1 MHNKVIQLYVCIMH
15 ITVDLCANKAL
26 MSLSHNPKRKTENKK
41 KKKKKKKTGG
51 KKKKEQ
57 FRPTVRVS
65 VTLAGVNDFV
75 RIIQN
80 RLVNR

>member
-1 MHNKVIQLYVCIMH
+1 MHNKVIQFYVCIMH

-26 MSLSHNPKRKTENKK
+26 MSLSHNPTAKHRKQKEEEEENEKKR
-41 KKKKKKKTGG
+41 

-65 VTLAGVNDFV
+65 VALAGVNDFF

-80 RLVNR
+80 RLVNK